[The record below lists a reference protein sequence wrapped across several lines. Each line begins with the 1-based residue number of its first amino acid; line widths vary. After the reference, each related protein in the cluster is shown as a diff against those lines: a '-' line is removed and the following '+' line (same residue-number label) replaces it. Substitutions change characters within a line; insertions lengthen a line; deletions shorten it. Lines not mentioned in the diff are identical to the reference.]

1 MFNRHCDEDYHPV
14 LEGIGIKTLVYG
26 EETLMSKLSLKK
38 DSLLPAHK
46 HPHEQTGYL
55 VSGRIVLHIGDSH
68 AEMKAGD
75 SWCIPSDVEHKAEV
89 LEDSLA
95 VEVFSPM
102 REEYLKY
109 LVTSRKGETWRL

>member
-1 MFNRHCDEDYHPV
+1 MFNRHSDEHYHPV

-26 EETLMSKLSLKK
+26 KETLMSKLRLAKGR
-38 DSLLPAHK
+38 LLPAHK

-55 VSGRIVLHIGDSH
+55 VSGKIVLHIGDWH

-75 SWCIPSDVEHKAEV
+75 SWCIPSNVEHRAEI

-95 VEVFSPM
+95 LEIFSPM
-102 REEYLKY
+102 REDYLKY
-109 LVTSRKGETWRL
+109 LESAGPALGS